1 MNFANVKYKLSAMM
15 FVQFFIWGSWYV
27 TMGTYLG
34 ETLHFNGIQI
44 GLAYG
49 TVAIAS
55 MISPFIVGMIADRF
69 FSANHVMAFLNI
81 VGAGLLAW
89 LSTIDDFSLFFPVL
103 IIYSI
108 CYMPTTALCNSIS
121 FSNLKDPGNEFSRVR
136 LLVSLGW
143 IGACLLVSALK
154 IEHLSSPFLIASFTS
169 VLGAGIGLWLPTKT
183 PAKQVAKVNIAQML
197 GFDAFKLTRQRSFTV
212 LLVFSALTCMPLA
225 FYDSFTNL
233 FMNNT
238 QINNAAAAMSM
249 GQAVEICFLFTFP
262 FFLRKLK
269 FKGCIGT
276 AIFVW
281 IILYGLLAISAAT
294 GIKGLVYLALPL
306 HGFCFTFFFVAGQL
320 YVDKQAPENLRNSAQ
335 GLITFATYG
344 AGKYIG
350 TLIAGNVVNHHTS
363 NGVYALDVIWTVPC
377 LFACLIFAG
386 FMLLFKEN
394 EKETARAVSTINLE
408 SN

>member
-89 LSTIDDFSLFFPVL
+89 LSAIDDFSLFFPVL

-136 LLVSLGW
+136 LLGSLGW

-154 IEHLSSPFLIASFTS
+154 IEHLSSPFLIASHR
-169 VLGAGIGLWLPTKT
+169 LPRFWGRVSDCGCQ
-183 PAKQVAKVNIAQML
+183 P
-197 GFDAFKLTRQRSFTV
+197 KLRQ
-212 LLVFSALTCMPLA
+212 
-225 FYDSFTNL
+225 N
-233 FMNNT
+233 
-238 QINNAAAAMSM
+238 
-249 GQAVEICFLFTFP
+249 
-262 FFLRKLK
+262 KLQK
-269 FKGCIGT
+269 
-276 AIFVW
+276 
-281 IILYGLLAISAAT
+281 
-294 GIKGLVYLALPL
+294 
-306 HGFCFTFFFVAGQL
+306 
-320 YVDKQAPENLRNSAQ
+320 
-335 GLITFATYG
+335 
-344 AGKYIG
+344 
-350 TLIAGNVVNHHTS
+350 
-363 NGVYALDVIWTVPC
+363 
-377 LFACLIFAG
+377 
-386 FMLLFKEN
+386 
-394 EKETARAVSTINLE
+394 
-408 SN
+408 